1 MSLNDLYTKKQ
12 IEVLKTTQKSDWFM
26 LINHGAKRSGKTILN
41 NDLFLME
48 LMRVRKIAD
57 TLGIATPMYIL
68 AGVSSKTI
76 QNNILTEIY
85 NKYGITFKFDK
96 HGSFN
101 FKGVKIVQAYTG
113 TIAGLGGIRGMT
125 AFGAYINE
133 ASLAKQEVFKE
144 IISRCSG
151 EGARILVDTNPDNPK
166 HWLLNEYINNSD
178 ANILSFKYSLDDNT
192 FLGERYIKN
201 IKANTPQG
209 IFYQRDILGNWVA
222 GEGVIYKSFADN
234 VTKFETE
241 KSFNFETIN
250 IGVDFG
256 GNKSKHAFCCT
267 GITKGYK
274 ELIALASEKHEP
286 DTPERL
292 NAQFIDF
299 VKKMLYK
306 YGRIDCIYCDSAEQ
320 VLIRGMQK
328 ALQDNNL
335 NIAIKNAIK
344 NEIINRIRIV
354 NVLMTTSRFFYVKNE
369 NTSLVDALQSAVWDS
384 KSLEDK
390 RLDDNTSD
398 IDTLDS
404 FEYSF
409 EKYIKVLSMI

>member
-1 MSLNDLYTKKQ
+1 MSLKDLYTNKQ
-12 IEVLKTTQKSDWFM
+12 IEVLKTVKKNDWFM
-26 LINHGAKRSGKTILN
+26 LINHGAKRSGKTVLN

-48 LMRVRKIAD
+48 LKRVRQIAD
-57 TLGIATPMYIL
+57 TLDIARPMYIL

-133 ASLAKQEVFKE
+133 ASLAREEVFKE

-151 EGARILVDTNPDNPK
+151 EGARILVDTNPDNPT
-166 HWLLNEYINNSD
+166 HWLLNDYIKND
-178 ANILSFKYSLDDNT
+178 DENILSFQYSLDDNT

-201 IKANTPQG
+201 IKASTPQG
-209 IFYQRDILGNWVA
+209 MFYQRDILGNWVA
-222 GEGVIYKSFADN
+222 GEGIIYQAFADDP
-234 VTKFETE
+234 KRFETE
-241 KSFNFETIN
+241 RQFNFETIN
-250 IGVDFG
+250 IGIDFG

-267 GITKGYK
+267 GLTRGYK
-274 ELIALASEKHEP
+274 EIVALASEKHDP

-292 NAQFIDF
+292 NAQFIAF
-299 VKKMLYK
+299 VKRMLQK

-320 VLIRGMQK
+320 VLIRGMRK
-328 ALQDNNL
+328 ALEDNNL
-335 NIAIKNAIK
+335 NIALKNAIK

-369 NTSLVDALQSAVWDS
+369 NTSLVEALQSAVWDN
-384 KSLEDK
+384 KSFEDK
-390 RLDDNTSD
+390 RLDDGTSD

-409 EKYIKVLSMI
+409 EKYIKILSIV

>member
-12 IEVLKTTQKSDWFM
+12 IEVLKETQKSDWFM

-96 HGSFN
+96 HGSFV

-328 ALQDNNL
+328 ALQDNHL

>member
-12 IEVLKTTQKSDWFM
+12 IEVLKETQKSDWFM

-76 QNNILTEIY
+76 QNNILTEIN

-96 HGSFN
+96 HGSFI

-234 VTKFETE
+234 VIKFETE

-354 NVLMTTSRFFYVKNE
+354 NVLMTTSRFFYIKNE

>member
-41 NDLFLME
+41 NDLFLIE

-274 ELIALASEKHEP
+274 ELVALASEKHEP

-320 VLIRGMQK
+320 VLIRGMRK
-328 ALQDNNL
+328 ALEDNNL
-335 NIAIKNAIK
+335 NIALKNAIK

-369 NTSLVDALQSAVWDS
+369 NTSLVEALQSAVWDS
-384 KSLEDK
+384 KSFEDK
-390 RLDDNTSD
+390 RLDDGTSD

-409 EKYIKVLSMI
+409 EKYIKILSIV

>member
-12 IEVLKTTQKSDWFM
+12 IEVLKETQKSDWFM

-85 NKYGITFKFDK
+85 NKYGIT
-96 HGSFN
+96 

>member
-12 IEVLKTTQKSDWFM
+12 IEVLKETQKSDWFM

-369 NTSLVDALQSAVWDS
+369 NTSLIDALQSAVWDS

>member
-1 MSLNDLYTKKQ
+1 MSLKDLYTNKQ
-12 IEVLKTTQKSDWFM
+12 IEVLKTVKKDDWFM
-26 LINHGAKRSGKTILN
+26 LINHGAKRSGKTVLN

-48 LMRVRKIAD
+48 LKRVRQIAD
-57 TLGIATPMYIL
+57 TLDIARPMYIL

-96 HGSFN
+96 HGSFT

-133 ASLAKQEVFKE
+133 ASLAREEVFKE

-151 EGARILVDTNPDNPK
+151 EGARILVDTNPDNPT
-166 HWLLNEYINNSD
+166 HWLLNDYIKND
-178 ANILSFKYSLDDNT
+178 DENILSFQYSLDDNT

-201 IKANTPQG
+201 IKASTPQG
-209 IFYQRDILGNWVA
+209 MFYQRDILGNWVA
-222 GEGVIYKSFADN
+222 GEGIIYQAFADD
-234 VTKFETE
+234 TKKFETE
-241 KSFNFETIN
+241 RQFNFETIN

-274 ELIALASEKHEP
+274 ELITLASEKHEP

-292 NAQFIDF
+292 NAQFIAF
-299 VKKMLYK
+299 VKRMLQK

-320 VLIRGMQK
+320 VLIRGMRK
-328 ALQDNNL
+328 ALEDNHL
-335 NIAIKNAIK
+335 NIALKNAIK

-369 NTSLVDALQSAVWDS
+369 NTSLVEALQSAVWDS
-384 KSLEDK
+384 KSFEDK
-390 RLDDNTSD
+390 RLDDGTSD

-409 EKYIKVLSMI
+409 EKYIKILSIV

>member
-133 ASLAKQEVFKE
+133 ASLAREEVFKE

-292 NAQFIDF
+292 NAQFIAF

-354 NVLMTTSRFFYVKNE
+354 NVLMTTSRFFYIKNE
-369 NTSLVDALQSAVWDS
+369 NASLVDALQSAVWDS

>member
-1 MSLNDLYTKKQ
+1 
-12 IEVLKTTQKSDWFM
+12 M
-26 LINHGAKRSGKTILN
+26 LFI
-41 NDLFLME
+41 
-48 LMRVRKIAD
+48 
-57 TLGIATPMYIL
+57 
-68 AGVSSKTI
+68 
-76 QNNILTEIY
+76 
-85 NKYGITFKFDK
+85 
-96 HGSFN
+96 
-101 FKGVKIVQAYTG
+101 
-113 TIAGLGGIRGMT
+113 
-125 AFGAYINE
+125 
-133 ASLAKQEVFKE
+133 
-144 IISRCSG
+144 
-151 EGARILVDTNPDNPK
+151 
-166 HWLLNEYINNSD
+166 
-178 ANILSFKYSLDDNT
+178 
-192 FLGERYIKN
+192 
-201 IKANTPQG
+201 
-209 IFYQRDILGNWVA
+209 
-222 GEGVIYKSFADN
+222 KSFADN
-234 VTKFETE
+234 VAKFETE

-354 NVLMTTSRFFYVKNE
+354 NVLMTTSRFFYIKNE
-369 NTSLVDALQSAVWDS
+369 NASLVDALQSAVWDS

>member
-12 IEVLKTTQKSDWFM
+12 IEVLKETQKSDWFM

-166 HWLLNEYINNSD
+166 HWLLNEYINNTD

-354 NVLMTTSRFFYVKNE
+354 NVLMTTSRFFYIKNE
-369 NTSLVDALQSAVWDS
+369 NASLVDALQSAVWDS

>member
-12 IEVLKTTQKSDWFM
+12 IEVLKETQKSDWFM

-96 HGSFN
+96 HGSFI

-178 ANILSFKYSLDDNT
+178 GNILSFKYSLDDNT

>member
-12 IEVLKTTQKSDWFM
+12 IEVLKETQKSDWFM

-57 TLGIATPMYIL
+57 TLRIATPMYIL

-96 HGSFN
+96 HGSFI

-328 ALQDNNL
+328 ALQDNHL

>member
-12 IEVLKTTQKSDWFM
+12 IEVLKETQKSDWFM

-96 HGSFN
+96 HGSFV

-354 NVLMTTSRFFYVKNE
+354 NVLMTTSRFFYIKNE

>member
-12 IEVLKTTQKSDWFM
+12 IEVLKETQKSDWFM

-96 HGSFN
+96 HGSFV

>member
-12 IEVLKTTQKSDWFM
+12 IEVLKETQKSDWFM

-96 HGSFN
+96 HGSFV

-250 IGVDFG
+250 IGIDFG

>member
-12 IEVLKTTQKSDWFM
+12 IEVLKETQKSDWFM

-57 TLGIATPMYIL
+57 ALGIATPMYIL

-85 NKYGITFKFDK
+85 NKYDITFKFDK
-96 HGSFN
+96 HGSFI

-354 NVLMTTSRFFYVKNE
+354 NVLMTTSRFFYIKNE

>member
-12 IEVLKTTQKSDWFM
+12 IEVLKETQKSDWFM

-292 NAQFIDF
+292 NAQFIAF

-369 NTSLVDALQSAVWDS
+369 NASLVDALQSAVWDS

>member
-12 IEVLKTTQKSDWFM
+12 IEVLKETQKSDWFM

-96 HGSFN
+96 HGSFI

>member
-12 IEVLKTTQKSDWFM
+12 IEVLKETQKSDWFM

-354 NVLMTTSRFFYVKNE
+354 NVLMTTSRFFYIKNE
-369 NTSLVDALQSAVWDS
+369 NASLVDALQSAVWDS

>member
-12 IEVLKTTQKSDWFM
+12 IEVLKETQKSDWFM

-57 TLGIATPMYIL
+57 ILGIATPMYIL

-96 HGSFN
+96 HGSFI

-267 GITKGYK
+267 GITKNYK

>member
-12 IEVLKTTQKSDWFM
+12 IEVLKETQKSDWFM

-234 VTKFETE
+234 VIKFETE

-354 NVLMTTSRFFYVKNE
+354 NVLMTTSRFFYIKNE
-369 NTSLVDALQSAVWDS
+369 NASLVDALQSAVWDS

>member
-12 IEVLKTTQKSDWFM
+12 IEVLKETQKSDWFM

-96 HGSFN
+96 HGSFI

-192 FLGERYIKN
+192 FLGDRYIKN

>member
-12 IEVLKTTQKSDWFM
+12 IEVLKETQKSDWFM

-292 NAQFIDF
+292 NAQFIAF

-354 NVLMTTSRFFYVKNE
+354 NVLMTTSRFFYIKNE

>member
-12 IEVLKTTQKSDWFM
+12 IEVLKETQKSDWFM

-96 HGSFN
+96 HGSFT

-234 VTKFETE
+234 VIKFETE

-292 NAQFIDF
+292 NSQFIDF

-354 NVLMTTSRFFYVKNE
+354 NVLMTTSRFFYIKNE
-369 NTSLVDALQSAVWDS
+369 NASLVDALQSAIWDS

>member
-12 IEVLKTTQKSDWFM
+12 IEVLKETQKSDWFM

-256 GNKSKHAFCCT
+256 SNKSKHAFCCT

-286 DTPERL
+286 DTPEKL
-292 NAQFIDF
+292 NEQFIVF

>member
-12 IEVLKTTQKSDWFM
+12 IEVLKETQKSDWFM

-57 TLGIATPMYIL
+57 ALGIATPMYIL

-256 GNKSKHAFCCT
+256 GNKSKHAFCCA

-274 ELIALASEKHEP
+274 ELIALASKKHEP

>member
-12 IEVLKTTQKSDWFM
+12 IEVLKETQKSDWFM

>member
-1 MSLNDLYTKKQ
+1 MSLKDLYTNKQ
-12 IEVLKTTQKSDWFM
+12 IEVLKTAKKDDWFM
-26 LINHGAKRSGKTILN
+26 LINHGAKRSGKTVLN

-48 LMRVRKIAD
+48 LKRVRQIAD
-57 TLGIATPMYIL
+57 TLDIARPMYIL

-96 HGSFN
+96 HGSFT

-133 ASLAKQEVFKE
+133 ASLAREEVFKE

-151 EGARILVDTNPDNPK
+151 EGARILVDTNPDNPT
-166 HWLLNEYINNSD
+166 HWLLNDYIKND
-178 ANILSFKYSLDDNT
+178 DENILSFQYSLDDNT

-201 IKANTPQG
+201 IKASTPQG

-222 GEGVIYKSFADN
+222 GEGIIYQAFADD
-234 VTKFETE
+234 TKKFETE
-241 KSFNFETIN
+241 RQFNFETIN

-267 GITKGYK
+267 GLTRGYK
-274 ELIALASEKHEP
+274 EIVALASEKHEP

-292 NAQFIDF
+292 DAQFIAF
-299 VKKMLYK
+299 VKRMLQK
-306 YGRIDCIYCDSAEQ
+306 HGRIDCIYCDSAEQ
-320 VLIRGMQK
+320 VLIRGMRK
-328 ALQDNNL
+328 ALEDNHL
-335 NIAIKNAIK
+335 NIALKNAIK

-369 NTSLVDALQSAVWDS
+369 NDSLVEALQSAVWDS
-384 KSLEDK
+384 KSFEDK
-390 RLDDNTSD
+390 RLDDGTSD

-409 EKYIKVLSMI
+409 EKYIKILSIV

>member
-101 FKGVKIVQAYTG
+101 FKSVKIVQAYTG

-209 IFYQRDILGNWVA
+209 IFYQRDILGNWIA

-234 VTKFETE
+234 VAKFETE

-354 NVLMTTSRFFYVKNE
+354 NVLMTTSRFFYIKNE
-369 NTSLVDALQSAVWDS
+369 NASLVDALQSAVWDS

>member
-12 IEVLKTTQKSDWFM
+12 IEVLKETQKSDWFM

-76 QNNILTEIY
+76 QNNILTEIN

>member
-12 IEVLKTTQKSDWFM
+12 IEVLKETQKSDWFM

-57 TLGIATPMYIL
+57 TLNIATPMYIL

-178 ANILSFKYSLDDNT
+178 ANILNFKYSLDDNT
-192 FLGERYIKN
+192 FLGERYINN

-306 YGRIDCIYCDSAEQ
+306 YGRIDCVYCDSAEQ

-354 NVLMTTSRFFYVKNE
+354 NVLMTTSRFFYIKNE
-369 NTSLVDALQSAVWDS
+369 NDSLVEALQSAVWDS

-390 RLDDNTSD
+390 RLDDGTSD

-409 EKYIKVLSMI
+409 EKYIKILSIV

>member
-1 MSLNDLYTKKQ
+1 MSLKDLYTKKQ
-12 IEVLKTTQKSDWFM
+12 IEVLKETQKSDWFM

-76 QNNILTEIY
+76 QNNILTEIN

-96 HGSFN
+96 HGSFI

-178 ANILSFKYSLDDNT
+178 ANILNFKYCLDDNT

-354 NVLMTTSRFFYVKNE
+354 NVLMTTSRFFYIKNE

>member
-12 IEVLKTTQKSDWFM
+12 IEVLKETQKSDWFM

-57 TLGIATPMYIL
+57 ILGIATPMYIL

-125 AFGAYINE
+125 AFGSYINE

-320 VLIRGMQK
+320 VLIRGMRK
-328 ALQDNNL
+328 ALEDNNL
-335 NIAIKNAIK
+335 NIALKNAIK

-369 NTSLVDALQSAVWDS
+369 NTSLVEALQSAVWDS
-384 KSLEDK
+384 KSFEDK
-390 RLDDNTSD
+390 RLDDGTSD

-409 EKYIKVLSMI
+409 EKYIKILSIV

>member
-12 IEVLKTTQKSDWFM
+12 IEVLKETQKSDWFM

-354 NVLMTTSRFFYVKNE
+354 NVLMTTSRFFYIKNE

>member
-1 MSLNDLYTKKQ
+1 MSLKDLYTNKQ
-12 IEVLKTTQKSDWFM
+12 IEVLKTVKKNDWFM
-26 LINHGAKRSGKTILN
+26 LINHGAKRSGKTVLN

-48 LMRVRKIAD
+48 LKRVRQIAD
-57 TLGIATPMYIL
+57 TLDIARPMYIL

-96 HGSFN
+96 HGSFT

-133 ASLAKQEVFKE
+133 ASLAREEVFKE

-151 EGARILVDTNPDNPK
+151 EGARILVDTNPDNPT
-166 HWLLNEYINNSD
+166 HWLLNDYIKND
-178 ANILSFKYSLDDNT
+178 DENILSFQYSLDDNT

-201 IKANTPQG
+201 IKTSTPQG
-209 IFYQRDILGNWVA
+209 MFYQRDILGNWVA
-222 GEGVIYKSFADN
+222 GEGIIYQAFADD
-234 VTKFETE
+234 TKKFETE
-241 KSFNFETIN
+241 RQFNFETIN

-274 ELIALASEKHEP
+274 ELITLASEKHEP

-292 NAQFIDF
+292 NAQFIAF
-299 VKKMLYK
+299 VKRMLQK

-320 VLIRGMQK
+320 VLIRGMRK
-328 ALQDNNL
+328 ALEDNHL
-335 NIAIKNAIK
+335 NIALKNAIK

-369 NTSLVDALQSAVWDS
+369 NTSLVEALQSAVWDS
-384 KSLEDK
+384 KSFEDK
-390 RLDDNTSD
+390 RLDDGTSD

-409 EKYIKVLSMI
+409 EKYIKILSIV

>member
-1 MSLNDLYTKKQ
+1 MRINLIYTKKK
-12 IEVLKTTQKSDWFM
+12 IEVLKETQKSDWFM

-57 TLGIATPMYIL
+57 ALGIATPMYIL

-96 HGSFN
+96 HGSFI

-292 NAQFIDF
+292 NAQFIAF

>member
-12 IEVLKTTQKSDWFM
+12 IEVLKETQKSDWFM

-274 ELIALASEKHEP
+274 EIIALASEKHEP

>member
-12 IEVLKTTQKSDWFM
+12 IEVLKETQKRDWFM

-41 NDLFLME
+41 NDLFLIE

-96 HGSFN
+96 HGSFI

>member
-12 IEVLKTTQKSDWFM
+12 IEVLKETQKSDWFM

-68 AGVSSKTI
+68 SGVSSKTI

-292 NAQFIDF
+292 NAQFIAF

-306 YGRIDCIYCDSAEQ
+306 YGKIDCIYCDSAEQ

-354 NVLMTTSRFFYVKNE
+354 NVLMTTSRFFYIKNE
-369 NTSLVDALQSAVWDS
+369 NASLVDALQSAVWDS

-409 EKYIKVLSMI
+409 EKHIKVLSMI